1 MPQEPGKPFSV
12 SREEDFLRLRWMP
25 GTVITHAIGVSA
37 ASALADLH
45 GPSILPLLV
54 NMTGIS
60 MVTPEA
66 REGMMNYRRFSHVAL
81 IGEDPV
87 DEVMAAFSHRS
98 PVPTRYF
105 TSETDGLHWLVN
117 RN

>member
-12 SREEDFLRLRWMP
+12 SLEEGFLQLRWEP
-25 GTVITHAIGVSA
+25 GTAITHAVGVAA

-45 GPSILPLLV
+45 GPSVLPLLV
-54 NMTGIS
+54 NMSGIS
-60 MVTPEA
+60 LVTPEA
-66 REGMMNYRRFSHVAL
+66 REGMMNYKRFSHVAL

-98 PVPTRYF
+98 SVATRYF
-105 TSETDGLHWLVN
+105 TSETDGLHWLLN